1 MSKNL
6 KKFLVLAFLILTLPS
21 FSSADSYAEKR
32 IFFVDKN
39 YDYLKR
45 EKILATNLAVTDKAY
60 FYVEDDFWTD
70 FSQSEKQEFYNN
82 LQKLAKEFNLKIYP
96 TLTSIFGSE
105 PKVGVNGDL
114 KITILIHRMRENVG
128 GYSRESDNFEKK
140 LAPASNERKMLYLNA
155 FSVGENIVKS
165 NLAHEFCHLIQFEQ
179 KTKEIPEE
187 RWIQEMIAEIA
198 PTLLG
203 YSENLE
209 QRIKL
214 FKKYPQ
220 DPILEWKDSS
230 KDYGALS
237 IFAHYLL
244 DQFGKN
250 FFVNLLKTKETGISA
265 IEKITGKDFS
275 EIFQNF
281 LIASFINDCS
291 FGSQYCYKTDLLKN
305 LRVLP
310 ELHFLPITGDSILT
324 VFRQIKDFSGD
335 WQKIYGGKGNLT
347 LDFDGEDDGDFSISY
362 ILCDKEQIC
371 SLNFLKTDEKQK
383 ATLSIPDF
391 DKDYFSLTLITF
403 SKAKTAF
410 VEGEAKSYNFS
421 LKISFK
427 QPQRIP
433 TTPVMPVSTS
443 TFSCSKFERNLRYGM
458 RGSDVKCLQEVLKI
472 KEPEIYPEGLVT
484 GYFGPLTLRAVIKF
498 QEKYKDEILAPW
510 GLEKGTGFVGKTT
523 RAKLNAILSGTS
535 SIASIAKFPCEGIIF
550 KRNLSLGSVGEDV
563 KCLQYLL
570 NQDPQTKLA
579 KTGPGSPNNETFYFG
594 PLTFNAV
601 IRFQEKYKDEILA
614 PWGLEKGTGFVGKTT
629 RAKLNA
635 ILKELKI

>member
-1 MSKNL
+1 
-6 KKFLVLAFLILTLPS
+6 
-21 FSSADSYAEKR
+21 
-32 IFFVDKN
+32 
-39 YDYLKR
+39 
-45 EKILATNLAVTDKAY
+45 
-60 FYVEDDFWTD
+60 
-70 FSQSEKQEFYNN
+70 
-82 LQKLAKEFNLKIYP
+82 
-96 TLTSIFGSE
+96 
-105 PKVGVNGDL
+105 
-114 KITILIHRMRENVG
+114 MRENVG

-523 RAKLNAILSGTS
+523 RAKLNAIL
-535 SIASIAKFPCEGIIF
+535 
-550 KRNLSLGSVGEDV
+550 
-563 KCLQYLL
+563 
-570 NQDPQTKLA
+570 
-579 KTGPGSPNNETFYFG
+579 
-594 PLTFNAV
+594 
-601 IRFQEKYKDEILA
+601 
-614 PWGLEKGTGFVGKTT
+614 
-629 RAKLNA
+629 
-635 ILKELKI
+635 KELKI